1 MENIVNRNNRECW
14 SKERGEDDF
23 KGGRDLYP
31 CQLCIDGGDRFR
43 LSQQRERKKYLVNSR
58 EWGRSGG
65 LIEGILGPIDRSI
78 IARSKSWSR
87 RHVLSAPRG
96 CWKAIRPIIGP
107 LGGARASI
115 GLMDSQEGR
124 SIPPYLVYKSHLPSP
139 NPRPFFSLSSSSVSS
154 RVTFL
159 FDKWSAEILFPL
171 ETKGDETDRFY
182 LRYFVHLIINESV
195 YQKQQWY
202 YMIFEILSHFRFKK
216 LKNFSI

>member
-78 IARSKSWSR
+78 IAWSKS
-87 RHVLSAPRG
+87 
-96 CWKAIRPIIGP
+96 
-107 LGGARASI
+107 
-115 GLMDSQEGR
+115 
-124 SIPPYLVYKSHLPSP
+124 
-139 NPRPFFSLSSSSVSS
+139 
-154 RVTFL
+154 
-159 FDKWSAEILFPL
+159 
-171 ETKGDETDRFY
+171 
-182 LRYFVHLIINESV
+182 
-195 YQKQQWY
+195 
-202 YMIFEILSHFRFKK
+202 
-216 LKNFSI
+216 

>member
-124 SIPPYLVYKSHLPSP
+124 SIPPYLVYKSHPPSP

-159 FDKWSAEILFPL
+159 FDKLIGRDTFFLGNERGWNWPILFA
-171 ETKGDETDRFY
+171 
-182 LRYFVHLIINESV
+182 
-195 YQKQQWY
+195 
-202 YMIFEILSHFRFKK
+202 IFRSFDY
-216 LKNFSI
+216 